1 MFWNLDEQYNC
12 KMAGDWA
19 LIVVTLTFQI
29 VQMRPSVKCAKI
41 NPLSILHR
49 YLYPGD
55 FTIGGILSQIYV
67 FSNLLNFE
75 EDPSSEVYDFTNVLT
90 HNYQH
95 ILALQF
101 AVETINENPSI
112 LPNITLGFH
121 VLNSNFLARWT
132 NRASMELLSTP
143 DRFIPN
149 YKCDVQNNIAT
160 VIGGPNSN
168 VCLFMASI
176 LCIYKI
182 PQFAYGSAAM
192 MNDKSQGVFLHQLFP
207 VLDHQ
212 YKGILQLL
220 QHFQWTWIGVIYV
233 DDDIGE
239 SFMENT
245 LPIFMQ
251 DGICF
256 DFAKTFPQVG
266 FSSEIHPLALEGLKT
281 VRIVMERTA
290 NTVLV
295 LGEIQSIMVL
305 RIMLQFSKFHE
316 MPMKAKVWIFTAQM
330 DFTSLPLLRSWDMDF
345 IHGALSFAVHTR
357 DIFSFPLFL
366 QTRKLPS
373 EKEDGFSRDFWEE
386 AFQCSFS
393 HSNIETKSGGICTGE
408 EKLETLPG
416 SVFEMSMTSHSYS
429 LYNAV
434 HAVAEGLHDMHFWT
448 VNKRAIKGEGRREF
462 LNQQPWKL
470 HHYLKSNSF
479 NNSVGETFTFSSQGE
494 LIAGFDIINW
504 VTFPNQSFKR
514 VKVGRVGSPG
524 KVFIISEDT
533 IIWPNDFKQVRPI
546 SLCNDN
552 CHPGYSKT
560 KIEGKSF
567 CCYDCY
573 SCPKGKISD
582 QIDMEDCFHCSED
595 KYPNVDRNLCLPKG
609 ISFLSFEEP
618 LGITLTLWALLF
630 SFLTALVLYIFIK
643 HRETPIV
650 KANNQNLSYVLLIS
664 LLFCFLCTLLFI
676 GQPTKLICLLRQTTF
691 GIIFSIAISSVLAK
705 TIIVVLAFM
714 ATTPGGGMRKWSGKQ
729 MASSIVLSC
738 SLIQALIYIVW
749 LVTGPPF
756 PDVDMHSLMEEIILE
771 CNEGSI
777 TMFYIV
783 LSFLGFLAT
792 ISFTMAFL
800 ARNLPDSFNEAKFIT
815 FSMLVFCSVW
825 VSFVPTYLSTKGKY
839 MVAVEIFSILASSIG
854 LLVCI
859 FSPKCYIIVVRPEL
873 NNKEQL
879 RRRKS

>member
-1 MFWNLDEQYNC
+1 MVR
-12 KMAGDWA
+12 A
-19 LIVVTLTFQI
+19 LALVVVTLTFHI
-29 VQMRPSVKCAKI
+29 VMNRSSVKCSKSHS
-41 NPLSILHR
+41 LSILHK
-49 YLYPGD
+49 YYYPGD
-55 FTIGGILSQIYV
+55 FTIGGILSQIYI

-75 EDPSSEVYDFTNVLT
+75 EDPSAEVFDFTN
-90 HNYQH
+90 
-95 ILALQF
+95 
-101 AVETINENPSI
+101 
-112 LPNITLGFH
+112 
-121 VLNSNFLARWT
+121 NFRARWT
-132 NRASMELLSTP
+132 YCASVELLSTRA
-143 DRFIPN
+143 RFIPN
-149 YKCDVQNNIAT
+149 YKCDIQTNIVT
-160 VIGGPNSN
+160 VIGGPNTN
-168 VCLFMASI
+168 VCHFMASI

-192 MNDKSQGVFLHQLFP
+192 MNDKSQEVFLHQLFP
-207 VLDHQ
+207 NLDHH

-220 QHFQWTWIGVIYV
+220 LYFQWTWIGIIK
-233 DDDIGE
+233 DDIGD
-239 SFMENT
+239 SSMENI
-245 LPIFMQ
+245 LSIFAHE
-251 DGICF
+251 GVCF
-256 DFAKTFPQVG
+256 DFVETFPQIG
-266 FSSEIHPLALEGLKT
+266 FSSEINSIALEGLKT
-281 VRIVMERTA
+281 ISIIMERTA
-290 NTVLV
+290 NVVFVLS
-295 LGEIQSIMVL
+295 EIQSIMVL

-316 MPMKAKVWIFTAQM
+316 IPMKVKVWIFTAQM

-345 IHGALSFAVHTR
+345 IHGALSFAVHTK
-357 DIFSFPLFL
+357 DVFSFPQFL
-366 QTRKLPS
+366 RTRKLPS
-373 EKEDGFSRDFWEE
+373 EEDDGFSRDFWEE

-429 LYNAV
+429 LYNTV
-434 HAVAEGLHDMHFWT
+434 HAVAESLHGLHSWT
-448 VNKRAIKGEGRREF
+448 TNKRAINEDGGREL

-479 NNSVGETFTFSSQGE
+479 NNSIGETFTFSSHGE

-504 VTFPNQSFKR
+504 VTFPNQSFQR
-514 VKVGRVGSPG
+514 VKVGRVAALGSPE
-524 KVFIISEDT
+524 KVFTISENA
-533 IIWPNDFKQVRPI
+533 IIWPNNFNQVCPV

-552 CHPGYSKT
+552 CHSGYSKT
-560 KIEGKSF
+560 KIEGKPF
-567 CCYDCY
+567 CCYDCHL
-573 SCPKGKISD
+573 CPKGKISN
-582 QIDMEDCFHCSED
+582 QNDMEDCFQCSED
-595 KYPNVDRNLCLPKG
+595 KYPNVDQNLCLPKD

-630 SFLTALVLYIFIK
+630 SILTALVLYVFIK
-643 HRETPIV
+643 HQETPIV
-650 KANNQNLSYVLLIS
+650 KANNRNLSYILLIS

-676 GQPTKLICLLRQTTF
+676 GQPTKLMCLLRQTTF

-738 SLIQALIYIVW
+738 SFIQALIYSVW
-749 LVTGPPF
+749 LVTDPPF

-783 LSFLGFLAT
+783 LGFLGFLAT

-839 MVAVEIFSILASSIG
+839 MVAVEIFSILASSAG